1 MTWRQFCYV
10 LRGFPRHALETNGLN
25 KGAGMPKQQ
34 RVFKSGA
41 EYVITGSTKLKRRL
55 VFLNKVK
62 IDGREILLFRP
73 VKRIR
78 KQIDA

>member
-1 MTWRQFCYV
+1 
-10 LRGFPRHALETNGLN
+10 
-25 KGAGMPKQQ
+25 MPKQQ